1 MLGAVI
7 VVEMSLPRKIKLANL
22 AGFLCVGE
30 LRLKVE
36 VPDL

>member
-7 VVEMSLPRKIKLANL
+7 VEMLLPRKIKLANL

-36 VPDL
+36 VPGL